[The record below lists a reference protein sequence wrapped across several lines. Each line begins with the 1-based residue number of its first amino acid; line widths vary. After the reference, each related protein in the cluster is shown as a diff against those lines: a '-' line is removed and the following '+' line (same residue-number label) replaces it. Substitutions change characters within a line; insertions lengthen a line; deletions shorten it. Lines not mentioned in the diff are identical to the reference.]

1 MNLMI
6 IALSAIAGVI
16 ILARLRH
23 LDVHE
28 KEPWRVLLMVTLI
41 GGAWSVAISTF
52 IYLVL
57 DMVGLG
63 DPRNIVGA
71 MLVIGPLEEG
81 AKLLAM
87 LSCLPLFRKHMNEPA
102 DGVVYMVCV
111 ALGFSLIENYFYA
124 TSSDNAGGLLALR
137 LITATP
143 AHILFSFPL
152 GLAVYARSRE
162 GARPGLLSR
171 AFVYACLA
179 HGVWDALAFSGFAL
193 VVFFFLL
200 WLGVS
205 FFGTVMSY
213 AACVSPFREPL
224 AAFLAGPA
232 ETGSTLALRCL
243 FCGERGQEPQWWR
256 RGRIR
261 IQRCSHCGAYVTSWD
276 GLFYVIRHFGGW
288 YGKLDVLSAK
298 ERTDEDL
305 SIIEA
310 GNLASRQ
317 RHLGAFRLD
326 ELTPVLDE
334 LGERAVEKVEKAW
347 WFPGRVS

>member
-1 MNLMI
+1 MNLVI
-6 IALSAIAGVI
+6 IAVSAIAGVI

-41 GGAWSVAISTF
+41 GGGWSVAISSL
-52 IYLVL
+52 IYIVL
-57 DMVGLG
+57 DLVGLG
-63 DPRNIVGA
+63 DPRSIAGA

-87 LSCLPLFRKHMNEPA
+87 VTCLPLFRKHMNEPA
-102 DGVVYMVCV
+102 DGVIYMACI

-152 GLAVYARSRE
+152 GLAIYARNRE
-162 GARPGLLSR
+162 GARPGLLRR
-171 AFVYACLA
+171 AFVYAFLA
-179 HGVWDALAFSGFAL
+179 HGLWDAMAFSGIAL
-193 VVFFFLL
+193 VVFFFAL
-200 WLGVS
+200 WLGLS
-205 FFGTVMSY
+205 FFGAVMSY

-224 AAFLAGPA
+224 ADFLAGSP
-232 ETGSTLALRCL
+232 EKERVPGQRCL
-243 FCGERGQEPQWWR
+243 FCDTRDETSRVWR
-256 RGRIR
+256 RGRIH
-261 IQRCSHCGAYVTSWD
+261 IQRCDHCGAYVTSWD

-288 YGKLDVLSAK
+288 YGKLDVLSAADGGG
-298 ERTDEDL
+298 DEL
-305 SIIEA
+305 STIEA
-310 GNLASRQ
+310 GNVASRQ
-317 RHLGAFRLD
+317 NHLAAFRLD

-334 LGERAVEKVEKAW
+334 LGERAVAKVEKAW